1 MKTIFETGD
10 KAFFLKEGSKVN
22 INGTDFQFRFV
33 ASGTVASY
41 NGNIYTVKDDKNPAV
56 DYNVI
61 DLFASEEEAK
71 RSAKHL
77 NENLLEDI
85 RMNLTVIEANY
96 L

>member
-10 KAFFLKEGSKVN
+10 KAFFLKEGSCIN
-22 INGTDFQFRFV
+22 INGTNFQFRFV
-33 ASGTVASY
+33 ASGTVVSY
-41 NGNIYTVKDDKNPAV
+41 NGSMYTVKDDKNLAE
-56 DYNVI
+56 YNVI

-85 RMNLTVIEANY
+85 KMNLTVIEANY

>member
-10 KAFFLKEGSKVN
+10 KAFFLKEGSNVN
-22 INGTDFQFRFV
+22 INGTNFQFRFV
-33 ASGTVASY
+33 ASGTVVSY
-41 NGNIYTVKDDKNPAV
+41 NGSMYTVKDDKNLAE
-56 DYNVI
+56 YNVI

-85 RMNLTVIEANY
+85 KMNLTVIEANY